1 MNFHFLSDGK
11 IYLCNFKENNN
22 FCEGVIWLMVAS
34 YHLLLYF
41 HFTKCVGGER
51 RVVIIWCDFIQALRE
66 HHHMQQS
73 AADERMRS
81 QYIQQ
86 EAQKHRVREST
97 QSMGESLSTALMC
110 IAQEFKTLY

>member
-1 MNFHFLSDGK
+1 
-11 IYLCNFKENNN
+11 
-22 FCEGVIWLMVAS
+22 MVAS
-34 YHLLLYF
+34 YHLLLCF

-110 IAQEFKTLY
+110 IAQEFKTFIEYEYFDSRLF

>member
-1 MNFHFLSDGK
+1 
-11 IYLCNFKENNN
+11 
-22 FCEGVIWLMVAS
+22 MVAS